1 MANWKK
7 LAQGAAGAAGAGE
20 ALNVEDVFST
30 YLYTGDSAN
39 PRVIN
44 NGIALADGVGGGTS
58 TEFDGNSD
66 YLLRTTDLSNTQGSK
81 TFTLSF
87 WVYDNI
93 GQAGTSRAIYYIFDG
108 STYYSFQV
116 YFLSSNGYL
125 SIRGR
130 NSSGTLILNQTITT
144 AVRKKDQWLHVL
156 MSFDL
161 SDSSKRHYAVND
173 VVGTPSNTTYTND
186 TIVFSNGSPQHS
198 IAGSFTGGTLHDGKL
213 AHFYMD
219 YTYRDL
225 TVASNRRLFIDANG
239 GSTSPSTLS
248 ALNPVIYLPMTDGYS
263 VGENIG
269 TGGDFTAYGSPTIV
283 DSGTEYLSDHGQGG
297 LVIIKRRDDGNG
309 FGWWDTERGPDSYVS
324 SNNQNAENT
333 TADKDLTDFTSSGFT
348 LGSSHN
354 TDVNN
359 SGGKFLSYS
368 FRKAPKFFD
377 IVTYTGNGAN
387 PHVINHNLGSTPGM
401 IVTFELAGGPRRT
414 WHRSLST
421 NGYLSLN
428 TTSAAS
434 TSSQI
439 FAGVSSTTFTIGA
452 SGSINQNGVEYV
464 AYLFAHNDGDGEF
477 GPTGDQDIIKCGSY
491 TGSNLAVDVDL
502 GFEPQFVLIKNTST
516 SGYGW
521 ITLDSMRGI
530 ITNNAYLL
538 DDPYLQLNESNA
550 EAGGQGFLACTP
562 TGFKVEATSSTLRQ
576 VNYNNDN
583 YIYIAIRRGPMAV
596 PESATDVFAIDFLGA
611 TSPNPPAYNSSGWP
625 VDMGIQLNKTGGG
638 ANAVSRLTSGKLLR
652 TYNTDSEFSSP
663 QFSFDFQDG
672 FRDSTVVNSNLFG
685 YMWRRAPNFFDVVA
699 YEGIGGFNGNEQNH
713 NLGVTPEMMWI
724 KNRDIAKDWIVYH
737 KDLTDYEH
745 YLRLNSSGSQ
755 ADGATT
761 IFYAAPTETT
771 FDVGSNGAVNGYGES
786 FIAYLFASLAGVS
799 KVGSYTGSGS
809 DQTIDCGFSSGARF
823 VLIKNRD
830 ANRNWFLYDSERG
843 ITTSGDP
850 YLMINT
856 TTAEASTTSWDIN
869 PHNSGFIVKGSH
881 QNLNLTGNNYIFYA
895 IA

>member
-464 AYLFAHNDGDGEF
+464 AYLFAHNDSDGEF

-521 ITLDSMRGI
+521 ITLDNMRGI
-530 ITNNAYLL
+530 ITNNQYTL

-596 PESATDVFAIDFLGA
+596 PESATDVFFIDA
-611 TSPNPPAYNSSGWP
+611 KDSSGPPYYQSTAP
-625 VDMGIQLNKTGGG
+625 VDMAINFKTTGDNK
-638 ANAVSRLTSGKLLR
+638 AVSSRLTQGKRLFTEL
-652 TYNTDSEFSSP
+652 TNSESS
-663 QFSFDFQDG
+663 STSSAFDYQNG
-672 FRDSTVVNSNLFG
+672 FEGLSS
-685 YMWRRAPNFFDVVA
+685 YHYSWMWRRAPNFFDVVT
-699 YEGIGGFNGNEQNH
+699 YTGDGNSTQDINH
-713 NLGVTPEMMWI
+713 NLGVEPDMIWV
-724 KNRDIAKDWIVYH
+724 KNRDSGSVEWLAWHSGEPNKSGY
-737 KDLTDYEH
+737 
-745 YLRLNSSGSQ
+745 LNSYGVFFQTGGQPYYVGQNVSS
-755 ADGATT
+755 
-761 IFYAAPTETT
+761 TT
-771 FDVGSNGAVNGYGES
+771 FRVSADNSAAKTNGNGSNY
-786 FIAYLFASLAGVS
+786 IAYLFATVSGVS
-799 KVGSYTGSGS
+799 KLGGYTGNGTN
-809 DQTIDCGFSSGARF
+809 QTIDCGFTNGARF
-823 VLIKNRD
+823 VLLRRTD
-830 ANRNWFLYDSERG
+830 AIGEWHVYDSARG
-843 ITTSGDP
+843 IVTGNDP
-850 YLMINT
+850 YLVIN
-856 TTAEASTTSWDIN
+856 STNAQDAYGATDGIDPQS
-869 PHNSGFIVKGSH
+869 SGFIVNQVSTH
-881 QNLNLTGNNYIFYA
+881 NLNVNNASYIFYA